1 MRFWDLVVDSLKEVG
16 CVEKVLFVL
25 GGRIT
30 LILSCL
36 SYIHSY
42 FLSLFMIPTSIVLKI
57 EKMQRD
63 FLWLGS
69 GEGKKDHLIKWDV
82 VCRPKEFGG
91 LWIGKTSLRNRALL
105 GK

>member
-1 MRFWDLVVDSLKEVG
+1 MWKKSFLS
-16 CVEKVLFVL
+16 L

-36 SYIHSY
+36 SYIRSY

-57 EKMQRD
+57 KKMQRD
-63 FLWLGS
+63 FLWLRS
-69 GEGKKDHLIKWDV
+69 GEGNKDHLIKWDV